1 MMLNKIALL
10 STFLFFIF
18 GANVFAHSHL
28 EDSTPKNGEIVSES
42 LKAITL
48 TFETALE
55 PTSSFT
61 LLNEKNDSIPLS
73 TVTISGN
80 QLVANVEGNLVN
92 GAYTIHWKI
101 IGEDGH
107 PLEGDIPFTTELP
120 INAASPEQ
128 SETQSSVAVP
138 DATTAEVT
146 SAAVTDTVLK
156 DQAAG
161 VKEDALNEPKIMNYV
176 LPAIIGL
183 IIVLGFASYWLIFRR
198 KQV

>member
-10 STFLFFIF
+10 STLLLFIF

-28 EDSTPKNGEIVSES
+28 EESTPKNGEIVTQS
-42 LKAITL
+42 LKDITL

-61 LLNEKNDSIPLS
+61 LIDGNHTAIPLS
-73 TVTISGN
+73 TVSITGN
-80 QLVANVEGNLVN
+80 QLIANVEDDLTN

-107 PLEGDIPFTTELP
+107 PLEGDIPFTMNLP
-120 INAASPEQ
+120 ENAAPPEQ
-128 SETQSSVAVP
+128 TGSELSTN
-138 DATTAEVT
+138 DATTAET
-146 SAAVTDTVLK
+146 TADADIETVLK
-156 DQAAG
+156 DQAIE
-161 VKEDALNEPKIMNYV
+161 VNEASLDEPGIMNYV

-183 IIVLGFASYWLIFRR
+183 IIVLGFGSYWLIFRR

>member
-1 MMLNKIALL
+1 MMVNKIALL
-10 STFLFFIF
+10 STLLLFIF

-28 EDSTPKNGEIVSES
+28 EESTPKNGEIVTQS
-42 LKAITL
+42 LKDITL

-61 LLNEKNDSIPLS
+61 LIDGNHTAIPLS
-73 TVTISGN
+73 TVSITGN
-80 QLVANVEGNLVN
+80 QLIANVKDDLTN

-107 PLEGDIPFTTELP
+107 PLEGDIPFTMNLP
-120 INAASPEQ
+120 ENVAPPEQ
-128 SETQSSVAVP
+128 TGSELSST
-138 DATTAEVT
+138 DATTAET
-146 SAAVTDTVLK
+146 TADADTETVLK
-156 DQAAG
+156 DQAIE
-161 VKEDALNEPKIMNYV
+161 VNEASLDEPGIMNYV

-183 IIVLGFASYWLIFRR
+183 IIVLGFGSYWLIFRR

>member
-10 STFLFFIF
+10 STLLLFIF

-28 EDSTPKNGEIVSES
+28 EESTPKNGEIITQS
-42 LKAITL
+42 LKDITL

-61 LLNEKNDSIPLS
+61 LIDGNHTAIPLS
-73 TVTISGN
+73 TVSITGN
-80 QLVANVEGNLVN
+80 QLIANVEDDLTN

-107 PLEGDIPFTTELP
+107 PLEGDIPFTMNLP
-120 INAASPEQ
+120 ENAAPPEQ
-128 SETQSSVAVP
+128 TGSELSTT
-138 DATTAEVT
+138 DATTAET
-146 SAAVTDTVLK
+146 TAVADTETVLK
-156 DQAAG
+156 DQAIE
-161 VKEDALNEPKIMNYV
+161 VNEASLDEPGIMNYV

-183 IIVLGFASYWLIFRR
+183 IIVLGFGSYWLIFRR